1 MSFFS
6 GLPFGTSVI
15 ATDLDPTKLVIVPDR
30 FNLLPQVP
38 QIINTMSPMIAFSNN
53 QFLKPFVSYPLD
65 PSLDLNRDPNVHRT
79 VTDSIYKYT
88 FQEWLYSRDFEEVFK
103 YIKIVGGEPKLVS
116 GSERDHNGSDAHI
129 DKKIRFIR
137 DHILSYERV
146 RKLIEEFLDGTRTN
160 WYDVE
165 KNIFFVKE
173 LILKYMKKKLKT
185 LAEEKKKLR
194 R

>member
-1 MSFFS
+1 MPLLL
-6 GLPFGTSVI
+6 GPPFGTSVI
-15 ATDLDPTKLVIVPDR
+15 ATDLDTSKIVVVPDR
-30 FNLLPQVP
+30 FGLLPPAP
-38 QIINTMSPMIAFSNN
+38 QFIKTISPVIAFSGD
-53 QFLKPFVSYPLD
+53 QVLKPIITFPLD

-79 VTDSIYKYT
+79 VTDSIYKQT

-116 GSERDHNGSDAHI
+116 GSERDHRASDENI

-137 DHILSYERV
+137 DNILSYERV
-146 RKLIEEFLDGTRTN
+146 RKLIEEFIDGTRTN

-173 LILKYMKKKLKT
+173 LILKYIKKKLKT